1 MLFRSRR
8 RERGEGSPVATA
20 VIHMAHA
27 LGLTAA
33 AEGVE
38 EAHQLAGLRELDCD
52 LGQGFLFAKA
62 RPPEEVEQ
70 LLRAHTIW

>member
-1 MLFRSRR
+1 MTNIQ
-8 RERGEGSPVATA
+8 ENGEGSPVATA
-20 VIHMAHA
+20 VMHMAHA

-38 EAHQLAGLRELDCD
+38 EKHQLAGLRALDCD

-62 RPPEEVEQ
+62 RPPEEIEQ
-70 LLRAHTIW
+70 LLLSGITW